1 MSKSTI
7 VLLMSLT
14 FAGLLLF
21 IACEGDDGAATYT
34 DSDDESGGGNRPPS
48 GDSDSDS
55 DVDSDTD
62 SDSDSDSDFDS
73 DDDICDEQDFSIE
86 FKKARV
92 MILLDNSGSMTEDAG
107 GSTKEVQAVSA
118 ITLMVNDPIN
128 EDKEFGLD
136 IFPDGS
142 GGFLNSG
149 CGTNGAPPVP
159 IADANA
165 QNIINYLNNS
175 YNPDGATPLLAG
187 LKYYATQA
195 NATSAGLY
203 GDNTSGY
210 IVVVSDGSDTCYS
223 GFNIVQQLRATTT
236 ELVNNLGIR
245 SFAIGFGS
253 GVSGDELNAIAQNG
267 GTSIL
272 TYLQADNETQLQDAF
287 EQIAS
292 DIVSCRFEIDEHE
305 EEIDPDEV
313 NFYFN
318 DSEDPVPM
326 DPNNQNGWNWVDDEN
341 TTMEFFG
348 EYCDDLKEGEVE
360 SVSATFG
367 CPTIVID

>member
-1 MSKSTI
+1 MPLS
-7 VLLMSLT
+7 
-14 FAGLLLF
+14 FAGLWLLS
-21 IACEGDDGAATYT
+21 ACEGDDGAATYT
-34 DSDDESGGGNRPPS
+34 DSDDESGGGNKPPS
-48 GDSDSDS
+48 GDSDTDSDS

-62 SDSDSDSDFDS
+62 SDSDSDSDSDG
-73 DDDICDEQDFSIE
+73 DDDICDEQDFNIE

-92 MILLDNSGSMTEDAG
+92 MILLDNSGSMLDNVG
-107 GSTKEVQAVSA
+107 GNTKEEQAVSA
-118 ITLMVNDPIN
+118 ITLMVNDTIN

-149 CGTNGAPPVP
+149 CGTNAAPPVP

-165 QNIINYLNNS
+165 QNIINYLNNN
-175 YNPDGATPLLAG
+175 YDPNGATPLLAG

-195 NATSAGLY
+195 NSTSAGLH

-236 ELVNNLGIR
+236 ELVNNLDIR

-253 GVSGDELNAIAQNG
+253 GVSADELNAIAQNG
-267 GTSIL
+267 GTSIA

-287 EQIAS
+287 EQIAG
-292 DIVSCRFEIDEHE
+292 DIASCRFEIAEHE
-305 EEIDPDEV
+305 EEVDLDKV
-313 NFYFN
+313 NFYF
-318 DSEDPVPM
+318 DGDVCPM
-326 DPNNQNGWNWVDDEN
+326 DPNNQNGWNWVDDER
-341 TTMEFFG
+341 TTVEFFG
-348 EYCDDLKEGEVE
+348 DYCEMLQTGEVE
-360 SVSATFG
+360 KVSASFG
-367 CPTIVID
+367 CPTVVID